1 MGEGTLI
8 YKPSLA
14 QLSYAEELTFND
26 QTDPTGEQTLLFGLT
41 PDEVDLPDPEIDWRA
56 HRSAGY
62 GADIHVLTEGPR
74 TLSGSIPI
82 ILQDGRI
89 LKYVLGTCSDTGA
102 TTPYTHTITT
112 AETLPSMCIEAVWN
126 DGTSDFLRYY
136 TGVKCSGASISA
148 EEEGSLKCNVSVEAA
163 LAAAS
168 ANTKTDVGTL
178 PTTNPYMFY
187 EGVCTFWGSAF
198 ARVQN
203 FTIDVKRN
211 LKPRRY
217 IQSTNGEYPYEINEG
232 TRDIT
237 LTATII
243 AADDI
248 GSGTH
253 GTDAWAE
260 LMAPTAGGFDVS
272 LEFQRGGSAED
283 KLTLFNPSTKKCQ
296 LRTAKHPR
304 YAADAEDS
312 PIEVDIIMKGLSC
325 TVLDST
331 ATY

>member
-1 MGEGTLI
+1 MAEGTLL
-8 YKPSLA
+8 YRPSLA
-14 QLSYAEELTFND
+14 QLSFGEETAFNEAAV
-26 QTDPTGEQTLLFGLT
+26 QGSQAFLFGLT
-41 PDEVDLPDPEIDWRA
+41 PDEVALPDPEVDWRA

-74 TLSGSIPI
+74 TLAGTIPI
-82 ILQDGRI
+82 VLQDGRI
-89 LKYVLGTCSDTGA
+89 LKYVLGACADTGA
-102 TTPYTHTITT
+102 PSVYTHTMTT

-126 DGTSDFLRYY
+126 DGTADFLRYY
-136 TGVKCSGASISA
+136 TGCKCSGATLSA
-148 EEEGSLKCNVSVEAA
+148 EEEGELKCSVGIEAA

-168 ANTKTDVGTL
+168 ANTKSDLGTL
-178 PTTNPYMFY
+178 ATTNPYMFY

-203 FTIDVKRN
+203 FEIDIKRA

-232 TRDIT
+232 VRDIT

-243 AADDI
+243 ASDDL

-253 GTDAWAE
+253 GTDSWKE
-260 LMAPTAGGFDVS
+260 LMAPTSGGFDVN
-272 LEFQRGGSAED
+272 LEFKRAASAD
-283 KLTLFNPSTKKCQ
+283 DSLKLFNPSTKKCQ
-296 LRTAKHPR
+296 IRSAKHPR
-304 YAADAEDS
+304 FAASAEDS
-312 PIEVDIIMKGLSC
+312 PVEVEIIMRGISA
-325 TVLDST
+325 TVVDAI